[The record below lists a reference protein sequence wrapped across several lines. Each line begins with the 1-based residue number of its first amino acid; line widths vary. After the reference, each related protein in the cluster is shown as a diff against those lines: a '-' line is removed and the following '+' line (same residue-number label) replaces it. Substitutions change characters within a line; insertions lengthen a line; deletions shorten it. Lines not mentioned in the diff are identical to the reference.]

1 MKAQQVIF
9 VCVAVFCCFAN
20 NITFNWAYADPGQT
34 DEKGGHYDRQTGQYH
49 YHTDFGEEDALRKV
63 IIIEAQAVADAKRD
77 IASSSIN
84 SWYYMGFC
92 LGGIGVIAALA
103 ATPTVPADKLLGKS
117 PEYVLYYS
125 KAYKSEMR
133 RQRTKNA
140 SIGCCVFGC
149 LFLANVYLW

>member
-1 MKAQQVIF
+1 MKALRVF
-9 VCVAVFCCFAN
+9 CVCVAVLCCS
-20 NITFNWAYADPGQT
+20 WAYADPGPT

-49 YHTDFGEEDALRKV
+49 YHVDLNETQDVLRKV
-63 IIIEAQAVADAKRD
+63 IAIEAQAKSDAKRD